1 MSASVAVSGNVIG
14 CADVS
19 SVPVAA
25 SQRARCQH
33 PAAAAPLSLC
43 GTPRRLQDSNTAGQY
58 QLSPSLPPT
67 PTLPSRSFLPSRHP
81 PSFISHLPLPST
93 LCVCMCLLLP
103 SFLSPSPSLLHPC
116 TPFLSPSSPQT
127 SYPPSSPVR
136 SGPPGVSRAT
146 CRSEHSRYRR
156 SCDVCQACHRHTHT
170 HTHSHTPATQCHP
183 ASPLRQSSQRQCRSS
198 SSAPLNNSGRGT
210 VAACAALSVSRSRA
224 ETTCVTD

>member
-1 MSASVAVSGNVIG
+1 MSLAALTSPQSRWRRHKGPGASIQQQQ
-14 CADVS
+14 
-19 SVPVAA
+19 P
-25 SQRARCQH
+25 
-33 PAAAAPLSLC
+33 
-43 GTPRRLQDSNTAGQY
+43 
-58 QLSPSLPPT
+58 PSLSAGRLADSRTATQPGSINFLPPY
-67 PTLPSRSFLPSRHP
+67 PPPHPSLSFLPSFAP
-81 PSFISHLPLPST
+81 PSQLHQSPPPTLYSVCVCVYVSPSSLLPLSIP
-93 LCVCMCLLLP
+93 V
-103 SFLSPSPSLLHPC
+103 SFTPLH
-116 TPFLSPSSPQT
+116 PFLSPSSPQT

-156 SCDVCQACHRHTHT
+156 SCDVCQACHRHTHTHT